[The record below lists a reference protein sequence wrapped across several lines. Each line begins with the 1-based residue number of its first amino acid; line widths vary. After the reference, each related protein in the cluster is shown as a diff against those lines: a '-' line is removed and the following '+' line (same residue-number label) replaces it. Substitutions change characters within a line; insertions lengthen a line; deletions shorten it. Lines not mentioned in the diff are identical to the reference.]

1 MTCTMATER
10 LRLREFTEDDA
21 DNLLLLDSD
30 PEVMRYIGPVQFAD
44 AAAYRQLIRE
54 RFLPYYARNRG
65 GFWVAIEK
73 ASAAF
78 LGWFHMRPA
87 LDYRFAREASN
98 QPFDYDQGYSQQLSA
113 LCKGY
118 ATEGSR
124 TLINLA
130 FTTLGAK
137 RVVSCALVGNL
148 ASIRVMEK
156 VGLHRDC
163 EFRISG
169 FDAPLVRFILVA
181 DKRE

>member
-1 MTCTMATER
+1 METER

-44 AAAYRQLIRE
+44 AAAYLQLIRE

-65 GFWVAIEK
+65 GFWAAMEK

-87 LDYRFAREASN
+87 LDYRFAREAAY
-98 QPFDYDQGYSQQLSA
+98 QPGDFDLGYRLQRSA
-113 LCKGY
+113 WGQGY

-124 TLINLA
+124 TLIDLA

-156 VGLHRDC
+156 AGLQRDG
-163 EFRISG
+163 EFRIPG
-169 FDAPLVRFILVA
+169 YDAPLVRYILAA